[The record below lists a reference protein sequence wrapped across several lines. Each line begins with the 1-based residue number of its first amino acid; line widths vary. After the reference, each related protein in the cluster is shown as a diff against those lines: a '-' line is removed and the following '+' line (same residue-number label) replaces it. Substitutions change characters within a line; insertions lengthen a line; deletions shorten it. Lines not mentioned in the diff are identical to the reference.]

1 MNEKKIYDFKE
12 LDDPAPAILDAE
24 IKNAPERTSVS
35 EEKMRSGAL
44 LEMSDEA
51 RQLALDMGL
60 NLSGVQGMLIQHAI
74 DRANQSHVL
83 EVEAGL
89 FLLAAKSQCAHGE
102 FQSLIED
109 YGFSYRRAAEWMA
122 IANLT
127 ARLPIDERENV
138 LMLGKKKLLLLSQTE
153 PEILGQLLLE
163 GKGFDIK
170 EAKLGETRR
179 RIAELTAANAQTSVE
194 LKKTELENEKLQ
206 AQLQAA
212 VKSRADTSDI
222 VPPHVS
228 DIRLETA
235 ALYKKAELS
244 IDGIA
249 RLTPDIH
256 LLDDEWALS
265 SARSAFAALQGLI
278 AQAKG
283 VAAELHRTY
292 GADLDGDTSTM
303 ERLTQKELFKCATE
317 YKELV
322 GEHEHEAA
330 LRAYERD
337 LDKPKGKGRPKAPP
351 KLEKGE

>member
-1 MNEKKIYDFKE
+1 MNEKENVFAEIDDAPSDTAGALVVWEVKPTRFE
-12 LDDPAPAILDAE
+12 LTELEISLAEQMNCDISFEPRKLIDIATQATNQALTLVIESGLLLIAAHNQLAVSERSETGQFSSNEGFRAILEEMGLPFQRAYEAMSMAKYAASLPPDERSEMLALP
-24 IKNAPERTSVS
+24 KTKVMLLAQADPEVVADLFADEDMDIQAISVRELKQRIR
-35 EEKMRSGAL
+35 EEKA
-44 LEMSDEA
+44 A
-51 RQLALDMGL
+51 R
-60 NLSGVQGMLIQHAI
+60 
-74 DRANQSHVL
+74 
-83 EVEAGL
+83 
-89 FLLAAKSQCAHGE
+89 
-102 FQSLIED
+102 
-109 YGFSYRRAAEWMA
+109 
-122 IANLT
+122 
-127 ARLPIDERENV
+127 
-138 LMLGKKKLLLLSQTE
+138 
-153 PEILGQLLLE
+153 
-163 GKGFDIK
+163 
-170 EAKLGETRR
+170 
-179 RIAELTAANAQTSVE
+179 AQASVD

-212 VKSRADTSDI
+212 IKARADSSDI

-256 LLDDEWALS
+256 LLDGEWALS

-292 GADLDGDTSTM
+292 GADLDGDHSTM

-317 YKELV
+317 YKELI

-337 LDKPKGKGRPKAPP
+337 LEKPKGKGRPKAPP

>member
-1 MNEKKIYDFKE
+1 MNEKKIYDFNE
-12 LDDPAPAILDAE
+12 LDDPAPVILDAE
-24 IKNAPERTSVS
+24 TKTATVAVLENADYDH
-35 EEKMRSGAL
+35 
-44 LEMSDEA
+44 LEISDEA
-51 RQLALDMGL
+51 RQLALDMCID
-60 NLSGVQGMLIQHAI
+60 LSGTQDLLIQHAI

-89 FLLAAKSQCAHGE
+89 FLLAAKSKCAHGE
-102 FQSLIED
+102 FTTIIES
-109 YGFSYRRAAEWMA
+109 YGFSTRRAREWMA
-122 IANLT
+122 IASLT
-127 ARLPIDERENV
+127 AKLPEDERENL
-138 LMLGKKKLLLLSQTE
+138 LMLGKRKLLTLSQEE
-153 PEILGQLLLE
+153 PEFVTHLLKSNDVDLKIISSNE
-163 GKGFDIK
+163 MQRLLREEK
-170 EAKLGETRR
+170 
-179 RIAELTAANAQTSVE
+179 AAHAQASVE

-206 AQLQAA
+206 SQLQAA
-212 VKSRADTSDI
+212 IKARADSSDI

-256 LLDDEWALS
+256 LLDGEWALS

-292 GADLDGDTSTM
+292 GADLDGDHSTM

-317 YKELV
+317 YKELI

-337 LDKPKGKGRPKAPP
+337 LEKPKGKGRPKAPP
-351 KLEKGE
+351 KLD

>member
-1 MNEKKIYDFKE
+1 MNTKE
-12 LDDPAPAILDAE
+12 NVFAE
-24 IKNAPERTSVS
+24 IDDAAPTSNIAVLDG
-35 EEKMRSGAL
+35 EIRSASVRIF
-44 LEMSDEA
+44 EFTSAEVD
-51 RQLALDMGL
+51 LAGFFKID
-60 NLSGVQGMLIQHAI
+60 LSGSPADLVNQAAG
-74 DRANQSHVL
+74 RANAAVKNI
-83 EVEAGL
+83 VEAGL
-89 FLLAAKSQCAHGE
+89 FLLAAQERIVSE
-102 FQSLIED
+102 QSDTSFKDFVEEIGIPRQRAYE
-109 YGFSYRRAAEWMA
+109 YMSYAKFAAT
-122 IANLT
+122 L
-127 ARLPIDERENV
+127 DEEKRDEIFG
-138 LMLGKKKLLLLSQTE
+138 LGKIKVLELAKAD
-153 PEILGQLLLE
+153 PEVVADLFADE
-163 GKGFDIK
+163 DMDIQAISVRELK
-170 EAKLGETRR
+170 Q
-179 RIAELTAANAQTSVE
+179 RIREEKAARAQTSVE

-212 VKSRADTSDI
+212 VKSRADSSDI

-256 LLDDEWALS
+256 LLDGEWALS

-292 GADLDGDTSTM
+292 GADLDGDHSTM

-317 YKELV
+317 YREIV

-337 LDKPKGKGRPKAPP
+337 LEKPKGKGRPKAPP
-351 KLEKGE
+351 KLD